1 LRILHVCL
9 SRGFA
14 GTERA
19 TAEMC
24 NAHVASHDVCLV
36 LKRGHRAPNGVS
48 IVDHL
53 DPRVHVVEVG
63 RIFTA
68 RGLHRA
74 VDEFRPDVVHS
85 HLRRA
90 TRLLARRP
98 PPCPTIVTLHMWV
111 NGPHFLRMDGVIVI
125 ADWQKRGLQDYR
137 GRVFEINESLVPH
150 RRLSADEVARL
161 RADLGAGPG
170 DFLVGGVGRLAESKG
185 FDTLLRAFQAAA
197 LPHGRLAIVGDGR
210 ERSKLERL
218 AAGSDVRA
226 RVKFTGFRPD
236 VKDCYQAFD
245 LFVSPS
251 RSEPL
256 GRVLFEALDA
266 GVPVVATAT
275 QGPSEVLKRF
285 PGRLVPIDD
294 VDSLAGVLREY
305 AATRPAHVRP
315 DLSAY
320 HLDRVAAET
329 LAAYETLIAE
339 RSARLA
345 AR

>member
-24 NAHVASHDVCLV
+24 NAHVGAHEVCLV
-36 LKRGHRAPNGVS
+36 LKRGHRAANGVS

-53 DPRVHVVEVG
+53 DARVQVAEVG
-63 RIFTA
+63 NWFSA
-68 RGLHRA
+68 GGLRRA
-74 VDEFRPDVVHS
+74 IAAFRPDVVHA
-85 HLRRA
+85 HLRKS
-90 TRLLARRP
+90 TRLLAQSQ

-111 NGPHFLRMDGVIVI
+111 NGPHFHDMDGVIVI
-125 ADWQKRGLQDYR
+125 ADWQKQGLVGYR
-137 GRVFEINESLVPH
+137 GRVFDINESLVPH
-150 RRLSADEVARL
+150 RRLAPDEIARL

-170 DFLVGGVGRLAESKG
+170 DFLVGGVGRLAKSKG
-185 FDTLLRAFQAAA
+185 FDTLIRAYLDAGIPGAK
-197 LPHGRLAIVGDGR
+197 LAIVGDGR
-210 ERSKLERL
+210 ERARLEKL
-218 AAGSDVRA
+218 AGGRVRFA
-226 RVKFTGFRPD
+226 GFRAD

-266 GVPVVATAT
+266 GAPVLATAT
-275 QGPSEVLKRF
+275 QGPSEVLKKF

-294 VDSLAGVLREY
+294 VPAMAAALREL
-305 AATRPAHVRP
+305 AAERPTHVRP

-329 LAAYETLIAE
+329 LAAYRELIDA
-339 RSARLA
+339 RAGASSAS
-345 AR
+345 